1 MAAPPAWHR
10 RAARWIGPAAWV
22 AVAVPLALLLLAF
35 RTGSIGAEPIEEVT
49 HRTGFWA
56 LTLLMATLAVSPLRT
71 VTGWNWL
78 APARRTLGLGA
89 FGYACLHLAT
99 YVFDQWFSWTYI
111 VQDIA
116 ERPYVTV
123 GFTAFLLL
131 VPLAVT
137 STKGWIR
144 RLGKRWQ
151 KLHRLVYI
159 AAGLAVLHFVWLVKA
174 DLRTPLIFAAVLAV
188 LLAFRVPGLRGGR
201 KGKKRPAGGA
211 RPAGRAPAEAAGR

>member
-1 MAAPPAWHR
+1 MPAPPAWHR
-10 RAARWIGPAAWV
+10 HAARWVRPAAWV

-35 RTGSIGAEPIEEVT
+35 QTGSIGAEPIEEVT

-56 LTLLMATLAVSPLRT
+56 LTLLVATLAVTPVRA

-78 APARRTLGLGA
+78 APVRRTLGLGA
-89 FGYACLHLAT
+89 FGYACLHLST
-99 YVFDQWFSWTYI
+99 YLFDQWFSWAYI
-111 VQDIA
+111 VEDVT

-174 DLRTPLIFAAVLAV
+174 DLRTPLVFAAVLAA
-188 LLAFRVPGLRGGR
+188 LLGWRVAAALRGRQR
-201 KGKKRPAGGA
+201 KAARATRPP
-211 RPAGRAPAEAAGR
+211 RRETRLRTDP